1 MNEFEPIQ
9 GISGVW
15 SRSNR
20 IFPDDRGYF
29 FESLR
34 KSSLPEGVPD
44 FVQDSM
50 SFSKRNVLRGMHLQI
65 NQWQLVT
72 LLRGQIIDVVLN
84 LDSTTTEYRK
94 STSISLDWNSTN
106 QLLIGPGIAH
116 GYAVLSED
124 ALIHYKSSIYYG
136 DSPQIGVHWQSSEVI
151 SYWPVQNW
159 IVSQRDSNFDF
170 IV

>member
-1 MNEFEPIQ
+1 
-9 GISGVW
+9 
-15 SRSNR
+15 
-20 IFPDDRGYF
+20 
-29 FESLR
+29 
-34 KSSLPEGVPD
+34 
-44 FVQDSM
+44 
-50 SFSKRNVLRGMHLQI
+50 VLRGMHLQI